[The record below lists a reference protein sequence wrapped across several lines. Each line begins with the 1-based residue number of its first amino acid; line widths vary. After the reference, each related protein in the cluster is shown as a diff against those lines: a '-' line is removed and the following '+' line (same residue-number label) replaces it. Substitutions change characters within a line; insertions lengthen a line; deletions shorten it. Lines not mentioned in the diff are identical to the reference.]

1 MGSKINVGLIGAG
14 RIGRLHAENLCHH
27 VAGARLAAVTDLD
40 LAAAQSCAA
49 EYGIR
54 TVSANHR
61 DLLEDPEIEAVLIC
75 SSTRTHSRLIED
87 SAAAG
92 KHIFCEKP
100 IDFDLSRIDSALE
113 EVKRAGI
120 KLQIG
125 FQRRYDP
132 NFLKLRA
139 LVQEGALGEL
149 SILRITSRDPEPPPI
164 SYIKVSGGLFLDMM
178 IHDFDMARYLSGSE
192 VEEIYAAGGVRL
204 DPEIGRAGDVDTAVV
219 TLKFASGLI
228 GTIDCCRR
236 SGYGYDQRVELFGSA
251 GMVRVE
257 NETPTRT
264 VLTAGGA
271 VQEELPLFFFVERY
285 REAFVLEM
293 KDFIR
298 CILEDKTPGV
308 TGLDGRIPV
317 VMGRA
322 AKESLEQNRPVKID
336 ELSIRAKTDRLRNPP

>member
-1 MGSKINVGLIGAG
+1 MCPREVGVGSKINVGLIGAG
-14 RIGRLHAENLCHH
+14 RIGRLHAENLSHH
-27 VAGARLAAVTDLD
+27 VPGARLAAVTDLD
-40 LAAAQSCAA
+40 LAAAQGCAA
-49 EYGIR
+49 EYGIH
-54 TVSANHR
+54 TATGNYR
-61 DLLEDPEIEAVLIC
+61 DILEDPEIEAVLIC
-75 SSTRTHSRLIED
+75 SSTDTHSRLIEET
-87 SAAAG
+87 AAAG

-100 IDFDLSRIDSALE
+100 IDFDLSRIDIALDK
-113 EVKRAGI
+113 VQRAGV

-132 NFLKLRA
+132 NFVKLRS

-149 SILRITSRDPEPPPI
+149 FILRITSRDPEPPPL

-178 IHDFDMARYLSGSE
+178 INDFDMARYLTGSE
-192 VEEIYAAGGVRL
+192 VAEIYAAGAVRL
-204 DPEIGRAGDVDTAVV
+204 DPEIGRVGDVDTALV
-219 TLKFASGLI
+219 TLKFRNGLI

-236 SGYGYDQRVELFGSA
+236 SGYGYDQRVEVFGSA
-251 GMVRVE
+251 GMARVE
-257 NETPTRT
+257 NETRTRT

-308 TGLDGRIPV
+308 TGIDGRIPV

-322 AKESLEQNRPVKID
+322 AKKSLEQNRPVKI
-336 ELSIRAKTDRLRNPP
+336 EEQ